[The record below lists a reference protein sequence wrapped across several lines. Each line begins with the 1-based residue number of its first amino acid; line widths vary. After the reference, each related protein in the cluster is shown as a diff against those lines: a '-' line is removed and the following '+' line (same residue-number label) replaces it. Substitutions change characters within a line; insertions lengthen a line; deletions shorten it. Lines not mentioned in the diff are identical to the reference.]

1 MERKKDKKEYA
12 VKVFDKE
19 TIMKDEMERKCLLYE
34 IKMMRIMKHPRVLGI
49 HELYEGENYI
59 YCLCELY
66 NGSDLLKSI
75 IKKGSQPEMK
85 TLCIVFQILEALSYM
100 HSKNV
105 IHRDL
110 KPENIIFKVGYGKLG
125 FLYSVT
131 GY

>member
-1 MERKKDKKEYA
+1 MFLVERKKDKKEYA

-34 IKMMRIMKHPRVLGI
+34 IKMMRMMRHPRVLGL

-66 NGSDLLKSI
+66 KGNDLLKSI
-75 IKKGSQPEMK
+75 IKKGSQPELK
-85 TLCIVFQILEALSYM
+85 SLCIVFQILEALTYM

-110 KPENIIFKVGYGKLG
+110 KPENIIFKV
-125 FLYSVT
+125 
-131 GY
+131 